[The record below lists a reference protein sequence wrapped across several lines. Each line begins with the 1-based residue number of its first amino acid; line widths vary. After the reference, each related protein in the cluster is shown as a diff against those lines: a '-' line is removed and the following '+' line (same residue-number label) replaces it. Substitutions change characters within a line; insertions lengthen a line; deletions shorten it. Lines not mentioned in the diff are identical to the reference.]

1 MTNVK
6 ASWQG
11 QIQGEAI
18 VAIAPPK
25 TYMSNYVNHDILQ
38 FGKQHSRYKTILPS
52 TDLSQQC
59 LFIYFTT
66 ILLQAVAW
74 LVQFCRVTSSFQS
87 TARVNSK
94 KKKHK

>member
-11 QIQGEAI
+11 RIQGEAI

-59 LFIYFTT
+59 CQVYFICLT
-66 ILLQAVAW
+66 IVSLQCDLAAKCYW
-74 LVQFCRVTSSFQS
+74 NRPP
-87 TARVNSK
+87 
-94 KKKHK
+94 